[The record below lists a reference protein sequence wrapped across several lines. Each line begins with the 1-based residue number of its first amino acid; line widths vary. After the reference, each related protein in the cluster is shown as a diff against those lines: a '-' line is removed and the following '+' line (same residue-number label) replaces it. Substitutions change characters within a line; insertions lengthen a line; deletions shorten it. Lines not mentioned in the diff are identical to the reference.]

1 MYFYIDSEG
10 SQAPTD
16 ERELIDYF
24 NCGYS
29 YAVILEF
36 LGKYHGIS
44 ISLRTL
50 KRRLNTYGLKK
61 KEHVVDVARVR
72 DLVKVEMAHAGAKS
86 GYRPIWHAL
95 RHVHNIHPPRQ
106 MVADM
111 LRELDPEAN

>member
-16 ERELIDYF
+16 VRELIEYYF

-36 LGKYHGIS
+36 LGKYHGMS

-50 KRRLNTYGLKK
+50 KR
-61 KEHVVDVARVR
+61 
-72 DLVKVEMAHAGAKS
+72 
-86 GYRPIWHAL
+86 
-95 RHVHNIHPPRQ
+95 
-106 MVADM
+106 
-111 LRELDPEAN
+111 

>member
-10 SQAPTD
+10 PQAPTD
-16 ERELIDYF
+16 ERELIGYYF

-44 ISLRTL
+44 ISLWTL
-50 KRRLNTYGLKK
+50 KTRLNAYGLKR

-72 DLVKVEMAHAGAKS
+72 DLVKKLKWPMLEHSQGTVQFGMLS
-86 GYRPIWHAL
+86 
-95 RHVHNIHPPRQ
+95 
-106 MVADM
+106 DM
-111 LRELDPEAN
+111 FTIFTLLDKC